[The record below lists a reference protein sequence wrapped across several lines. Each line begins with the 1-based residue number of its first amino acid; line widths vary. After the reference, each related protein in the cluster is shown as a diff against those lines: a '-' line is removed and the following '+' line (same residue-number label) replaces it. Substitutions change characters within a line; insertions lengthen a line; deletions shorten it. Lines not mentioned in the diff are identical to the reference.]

1 VHAFGV
7 PDPRRRWMVLARAT
21 EDLVDVV
28 FRGCGGTRQ
37 GSAPSKNVADEAM
50 STVPLDRPRVPFAYG
65 VVVVFAEACLALAL
79 VLVLWYT

>member
-1 VHAFGV
+1 
-7 PDPRRRWMVLARAT
+7 
-21 EDLVDVV
+21 
-28 FRGCGGTRQ
+28 
-37 GSAPSKNVADEAM
+37 M